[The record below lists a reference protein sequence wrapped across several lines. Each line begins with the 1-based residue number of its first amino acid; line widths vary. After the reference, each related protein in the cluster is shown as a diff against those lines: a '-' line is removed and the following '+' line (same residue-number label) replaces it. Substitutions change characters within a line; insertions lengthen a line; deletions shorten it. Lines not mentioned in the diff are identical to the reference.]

1 MRLKVPKA
9 VLEARESQKGMH
21 WTLEVFVFAAVFL
34 VSAFGEAIVLMP
46 VQMSL
51 LLKDPDYADA
61 AAAND
66 LERLTEIAAGTAG
79 NHVYMIA
86 SLFATAVMIAIVVLF
101 CRLVQKRKL
110 SSLGFVKKEAG
121 IDYFRGV
128 LLGFGMFSAAALI
141 CALTGAIRLSPAR
154 GAFSLSTLFL
164 YAVGYMAQGM
174 AEEALCRG
182 YFMVSLGRRYSME
195 LAVLANA
202 VAFGALHAL
211 NPGISPLAVFNIIL
225 FGIFASL
232 CFIRTEN
239 IWLVGALHS
248 VWNFAQGNIYGIKV
262 SGLETGNSVFSSV
275 MTEGRELFHG
285 GEFGLEGGLAVTIVL
300 IAGIALL
307 FLYKKDKGGIMAE
320 RGTA

>member
-1 MRLKVPKA
+1 MRIKVPRA

-21 WTLEVFVFAAVFL
+21 WVLEILVFAAIFL
-34 VSAFGEAIVLMP
+34 ISAFGEAIVLIP
-46 VQMSL
+46 VQMAIL
-51 LLKDPDYADA
+51 LRDPDYADA
-61 AAAND
+61 VAAND
-66 LERLTEIAAGTAG
+66 LESLTEITARAAG
-79 NHVYMIA
+79 NHVYVTA

-121 IDYFRGV
+121 IDYVRGV
-128 LLGFGMFSAAALI
+128 LLGFGMFSAAVLI
-141 CALTGAIRLSPAR
+141 CALTGSIRLSPAR
-154 GAFSLSTLFL
+154 GAFSLPILFL
-164 YAVGYMAQGM
+164 FAVGYMVQGM

-211 NPGISPLAVFNIIL
+211 NPGVSPLAVFNIIL